1 MRTEGP
7 ALAEGL
13 ADELLAAGFGPFL
26 STPCGILARLQDAI
40 ANRAE
45 LMTVAREDNAV
56 GIAAGADLAGR
67 FPVVMMQNSGLAQ
80 SVNAIASLV
89 TPYRLAMLLV
99 VSLRGVDPDPTEE
112 NLVMGQLTVPLLD
125 GLGVESRVLDRDLE
139 DKVSWAHK
147 VVAEQRRTAAL
158 LVPPTAFG
166 WRP

>member
-13 ADELLAAGFGPFL
+13 AGDLLAAGFGPFL

-40 ANRAE
+40 AARTE

-125 GLGVESRVLDRDLE
+125 GLGVESRVLERDPE
-139 DKVSWAHK
+139 DVVSWAHK